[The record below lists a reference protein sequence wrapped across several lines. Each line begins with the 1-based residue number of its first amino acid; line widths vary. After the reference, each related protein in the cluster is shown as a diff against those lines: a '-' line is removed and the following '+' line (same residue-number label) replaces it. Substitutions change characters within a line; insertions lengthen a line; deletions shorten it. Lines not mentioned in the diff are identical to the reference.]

1 MVQPKAVIVASI
13 VALTVLGGP
22 LAANAKPLHNP
33 ESAPTAIHTDGS
45 TNPNGNDGD
54 SDSDDRKRGL
64 IPPVFVI
71 PGTQP
76 PREHH
81 HTHPQEGSVPGAL
94 PGNTGS
100 GTSTG
105 FDTTPGDNTAT
116 ATTGPDDNTST
127 TANVKTGTSSANTDK
142 DFVVVGTQDVDTANS
157 IATIN
162 PKQANPVAIERV
174 QVTRQT
180 PADKF
185 MEAAYIG
192 LGLMALAALGMGAST
207 VVRAVRLRR
216 AGKGD
221 YFYENK

>member
-1 MVQPKAVIVASI
+1 MVQRKAVIVASF

-22 LAANAKPLHNP
+22 LAANAKSLHNP
-33 ESAPTAIHTDGS
+33 ESAPVAIHTDGS
-45 TNPNGNDGD
+45 TNPNGSDGD
-54 SDSDDRKRGL
+54 ADPDDRKRGL

-76 PREHH
+76 PRNH
-81 HTHPQEGSVPGAL
+81 HTHPQAGSVPGAL

-105 FDTTPGDNTAT
+105 TDNTPGDTSSS

-127 TANVKTGTSSANTDK
+127 TANVKTGTSTAKTDN
-142 DFVVVGTQDVDTANS
+142 DFVVVGTQDVDTATS

-216 AGKGD
+216 AGKVD